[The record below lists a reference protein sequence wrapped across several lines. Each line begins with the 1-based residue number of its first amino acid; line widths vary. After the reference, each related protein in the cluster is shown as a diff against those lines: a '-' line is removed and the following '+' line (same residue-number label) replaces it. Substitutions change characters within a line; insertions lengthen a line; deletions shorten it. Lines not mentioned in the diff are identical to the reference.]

1 MTYDEI
7 MAELLQTYEAHPE
20 MDVELII
27 AQVAQELGL
36 GEKSKESVKA
46 SMGMLDK
53 MQEQKES
60 LETAHENCDS
70 TKKWILS
77 ETVKITEG
85 RTDDEKAKIVKSI
98 TKAVDRSVE
107 ESLKSEETK
116 KKED

>member
-77 ETVKITEG
+77 ETAKITEG
-85 RTDDEKAKIVKSI
+85 RTDDEIATI
-98 TKAVDRSVE
+98 TEAITNAVDQSVE
-107 ESLKSEETK
+107 ESLNSDEPNS
-116 KKED
+116 KED